1 VIRELTRHIKEY
13 KTSAIITPFLV
24 LGEVLIEIT
33 IPFLISRLI
42 TEVMYGTEQSALLR
56 YGLILAICA
65 LMSLTLGTL
74 AGFSSAKASAGLAKN
89 LRRALF
95 ENIQKFS
102 FSNVDRF
109 ETSSLITRLTTDVE
123 FVRQAFMLTI
133 RTAIRAPFMLVFAF
147 IMGFVIGGKL
157 AWIFCFTVPILGF
170 GLWRGI
176 RTTLPLFKKLFRKY
190 DKLNLAVQE
199 NVKGMRVVKSFV
211 REKNE
216 IKRFSAASEDLKQDF
231 TRIERII
238 ALLDPLM
245 QFCLNVVMV
254 VILSYGSYLV
264 ISTRGLDFD
273 VGQISALLTYSFMML
288 MSLMMLSMVL
298 AMLVMAQESGRRIVE
313 VLNEESDLLNASNP
327 RHEVADGSVVFDNV
341 CFKYAKDAERF
352 ALENINLKIRSGEV
366 IGVIGA
372 TGSAKST
379 LVQLIPRLYD
389 VTSGAVL
396 VGGVDV
402 RDYDLETLRRSV
414 AMVLQKNV
422 LFSGTIAENLRWG
435 DPNATDEMLQEACKM
450 AQAHDFITRFPE
462 GYDTFIEQGG
472 SNVSGGQNQ
481 RICIARALLA
491 RPKVLILDDSTSAI
505 DTQTDAKIR
514 AALRSYIPETTKI
527 IIAQRLASVQDADCI
542 VVMNDGRIDAVG
554 SHDELFYTNDIYR
567 EIYESQ
573 TRAEVLH
580 GQ

>member
-1 VIRELTRHIKEY
+1 MIRKLTRHIKEY

-24 LGEVLIEIT
+24 LGEVLIEVA
-33 IPFLISRLI
+33 IPFLIARLI
-42 TEVMYGTEQSALLR
+42 SEVMYGTEQSALIR
-56 YGLILAICA
+56 YGLFLAACA
-65 LMSLTLGTL
+65 LVSLTFGTL
-74 AGFSSAKASAGLAKN
+74 AGFTSARASAGFAKN
-89 LRRALF
+89 LRQALF
-95 ENIQKFS
+95 ENIQTFS
-102 FSNVDRF
+102 FSNVDHF

-123 FVRQAFMLTI
+123 FVRQAFLMTI

-157 AWIFCFTVPILGF
+157 AWIFCFTVPFLGF
-170 GLWRGI
+170 GLWRVIG
-176 RTTLPLFKKLFRKY
+176 TSLPLFRKLFRKY
-190 DKLNLAVQE
+190 DKLNLSVQE

-211 REKNE
+211 REQNE
-216 IKRFSAASEDLKQDF
+216 VERFSEASEDLKKDF

-245 QFCLNVVMV
+245 RFCLNVVMLL
-254 VILSYGSYLV
+254 ILSYGSYLV
-264 ISTRGLDFD
+264 ITTHGLDYD
-273 VGQISALLTYSFMML
+273 VGQMSALLTYSFMML
-288 MSLMMLSMVL
+288 MSLMMFSMVL
-298 AMLVMAQESGRRIVE
+298 VMLVMAQESGRRIVE
-313 VLNEESDLLNASNP
+313 VLSEESDILSAAKPHLD
-327 RHEVADGSVVFDNV
+327 VADGSVKFDNV
-341 CFKYAKDAERF
+341 YFKYAEEAERF
-352 ALENINLKIRSGEV
+352 ALENINLEIRSGEV

-389 VTSGAVL
+389 VSSGAVL

-402 RDYDLETLRRSV
+402 RDYDLEVLRRSV

-435 DPNATDEMLQEACKM
+435 DSNATDEMLQEACKM
-450 AQAHDFITRFPE
+450 AQAHGFISRFPE
-462 GYDTFIEQGG
+462 GYNTHIEQGG

-491 RPKVLILDDSTSAI
+491 RPKVLILDDSTSAV
-505 DTQTDAKIR
+505 DMQTDAKLR

-527 IIAQRLASVQDADCI
+527 IIAQRLASVQDADRI

-554 SHDELFYTNDIYR
+554 SHDELLLTNDIYR

-573 TRAEVLH
+573 TRVEVLH
-580 GQ
+580 G

>member
-1 VIRELTRHIKEY
+1 MIRELARHIKEY
-13 KTSAIITPFLV
+13 KSTAIITPIFV

-33 IPFLISRLI
+33 IPFLIARLI
-42 TEVMYGTEQSALLR
+42 SEVMYGTEQSALYR
-56 YGLILAICA
+56 YGLILAVCA
-65 LMSLTLGTL
+65 ITSLTFGTL
-74 AGFSSAKASAGLAKN
+74 AGFSSARAATGLAKN
-89 LRRALF
+89 LRQALF
-95 ENIQKFS
+95 ENIQTFS

-123 FVRQAFMLTI
+123 FVRQAFMVTI
-133 RTAIRAPFMLVFAF
+133 RTAIRAPLMLVFAF

-176 RTTLPLFKKLFRKY
+176 STTLPLFRKLFRKY
-190 DKLNLAVQE
+190 DKLNLSVQE

-211 REKNE
+211 REQNE
-216 IKRFSAASEDLKQDF
+216 IDRFSAASEDLKKDF

-254 VILSYGSYLV
+254 LILSYGSYLV
-264 ISTRGLDFD
+264 ITTRGLDFN
-273 VGQISALLTYSFMML
+273 VGQMSALLTYSFMML

-298 AMLVMAQESGRRIVE
+298 AMLVMAQESGRRIIE
-313 VLNEESDLLNASNP
+313 VLNEESSLLSAP
-327 RHEVADGSVVFDNV
+327 DPHLDVADGSIVFDNV
-341 CFKYAKDAERF
+341 YFKYAKDAERY
-352 ALENINLKIRSGEV
+352 ALENINLEIASGEV

-389 VTSGAVL
+389 VISGSVR
-396 VGGVDV
+396 VGGFDV
-402 RDYDLETLRRSV
+402 RQYDLEVLRRSV

-435 DPNATDEMLQEACKM
+435 DANATDEMLQEACKM
-450 AQAHDFITRFPE
+450 AQAHDFISRFPD
-462 GYDTFIEQGG
+462 GYNTYIEQGG

-491 RPKVLILDDSTSAI
+491 RPKILILDDSTSAI

-527 IIAQRLASVQDADCI
+527 IIAQRLASVQDADRI
-542 VVMNDGRIDAVG
+542 IVMNDGHIDAVG
-554 SHDELFYTNDIYR
+554 SHDGLLRTNDIYR

-573 TRAEVLH
+573 TRIEVLH
-580 GQ
+580 GH

>member
-1 VIRELTRHIKEY
+1 MIRELARHIKEY
-13 KTSAIITPFLV
+13 RTSTVITPLLV
-24 LGEVLIEIT
+24 LGEVFIEIT
-33 IPFLISRLI
+33 IPFLISKLI
-42 TEVMYGTEQSALLR
+42 SEVMYGTEQSALLR
-56 YGLILAICA
+56 YGLILAVCA

-74 AGFSSAKASAGLAKN
+74 AGFSSARASSGLAKN
-89 LRRALF
+89 LRQALF
-95 ENIQKFS
+95 KNIQTFS

-123 FVRQAFMLTI
+123 FVRQAFMVTI
-133 RTAIRAPFMLVFAF
+133 RTAIRAPLMLIFAF

-170 GLWRGI
+170 GLWRVI
-176 RTTLPLFKKLFRKY
+176 STSLPLFRQLFRKY
-190 DKLNLAVQE
+190 DKLNLSVQE

-211 REKNE
+211 REQNE
-216 IKRFSAASEDLKQDF
+216 VERFSAASEDLKKDF

-245 QFCLNVVMV
+245 QFCLNVVMLL
-254 VILSYGSYLV
+254 ILSYGSYLV
-264 ISTRGLDFD
+264 ISTRGLEFD

-288 MSLMMLSMVL
+288 MSLMMLSMVF

-313 VLNEESDLLNASNP
+313 VLNEESDILSAAEPHLD
-327 RHEVADGSVVFDNV
+327 VADGSIVFDNV
-341 CFKYAKDAERF
+341 FFKYAEEAERF
-352 ALENINLKIRSGEV
+352 ALENINLEIRSGEV

-402 RDYDLETLRRSV
+402 RNYDLEVLRRSV

-422 LFSGTIAENLRWG
+422 LFSGTIADNLRWG
-435 DPNATDEMLQEACKM
+435 DANATDEMLQEACKM
-450 AQAHDFITRFPE
+450 AQAHNFITSFPE
-462 GYDTFIEQGG
+462 GYNTHIEQGG

-491 RPKVLILDDSTSAI
+491 RPKVLILDDSTSAV
-505 DTQTDAKIR
+505 DMQTDAKLR
-514 AALRSYIPETTKI
+514 AALRSYIPKTTKI
-527 IIAQRLASVQDADCI
+527 IIAQRLASVQDADRI

-554 SHDELFYTNDIYR
+554 SHDELLLTNDIYR